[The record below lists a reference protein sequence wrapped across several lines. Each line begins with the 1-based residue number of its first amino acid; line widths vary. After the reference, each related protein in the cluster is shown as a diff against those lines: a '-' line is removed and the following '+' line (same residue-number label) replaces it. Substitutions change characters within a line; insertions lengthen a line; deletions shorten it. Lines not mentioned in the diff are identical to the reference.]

1 MFRPVLFNDLKQYS
15 WSTFRSDLFAG
26 LTVGVVALPLA
37 MAFAIACG
45 LPPERGLYTAI
56 VGGFLV
62 SLFGGCRV
70 QISGPTGAFIIIIV
84 SIIAKFG
91 LGGLVMSTFMAGV
104 FLILLGVF
112 RMGVLIKFI
121 PFPVVVGFTSG
132 IAVVIFSTQ
141 LKDIFGLSGTM
152 PQEFIGKL
160 IFFAQHIREVSFQ
173 PFGLC
178 LLTVL
183 TIFGCQRFLPRIPAM
198 LIGMII
204 STLVALVFKLDAET
218 IGVRFGDLPTSL
230 PRPTLPEI
238 NFSEIGHL
246 FMPAV
251 TIALL
256 AAIESLLSAT
266 VADGMTGD
274 RHHSD
279 VELVGQGIGNIG
291 AVIFGGIPV
300 TGAIARTATNIR
312 CGGKTPVSGI
322 IHAITL
328 LAILMLFGSF
338 AKKIPLAALAG
349 IMIVVCYNMSEYHVF
364 LRMFRGPK
372 SDWIVMVLTFT
383 VTILVDLVAAVE
395 VGVLLSALLF
405 IRRMAVTA
413 DVKLL
418 RNEMQDP
425 DETQHDPQATSEKD
439 IPDGVA
445 VFEVQGPFFFGAVN
459 RFQDIALGALKER
472 PPKLIVLRL
481 RSVPIIDATGLNVIL
496 DFAQRCVKK
505 KLPLVLSGVQPQ
517 PLKEFKKYGVT
528 EVIGKENVCRDIDAA
543 LLRVREILAQKEAEA
558 EAEHP
563 SES

>member
-1 MFRPVLFNDLKQYS
+1 MLRPVLFSDLKQYS
-15 WSTFRSDLFAG
+15 WNTFRSDLFAG

-45 LPPERGLYTAI
+45 LPPERGIYTAI

-62 SLFGGCRV
+62 AVFGGCRV

-91 LGGLVMSTFMAGV
+91 LGGLVLSTFMAGI

-121 PFPVVVGFTSG
+121 PFPVVIGFTSG

-141 LKDIFGLSGTM
+141 LKDIFGLDGNM

-160 IFFAQHIREVSFQ
+160 VYFADHIREIKYSAL
-173 PFGLC
+173 GLC
-178 LLTVL
+178 VLTVL
-183 TIFGCQRFLPRIPAM
+183 VIFACKRFLPRTPAM
-198 LIGMII
+198 LMGMIMA
-204 STLVALVFKLDAET
+204 TLAAALFDLDAET
-218 IGVRFGDLPTSL
+218 IGARFGELPTSL

-238 NFSEIGHL
+238 NFAEMAHL
-246 FMPAV
+246 VMPAV
-251 TIALL
+251 TITLL

-274 RHHSD
+274 YHRSD
-279 VELVGQGIGNIG
+279 AELIGQGIGNIG

-312 CGGKTPVSGI
+312 SGGKTPVSGI

-338 AKKIPLAALAG
+338 AKMIPLAALAG

-364 LRMFRGPK
+364 MRMFKGPK
-372 SDWIVMVLTFT
+372 SDWSVMVITFILT
-383 VTILVDLVAAVE
+383 IMVDLVAAVE
-395 VGVLLSALLF
+395 IGVLLAALLF

-418 RNEMQDP
+418 RSQMEDY
-425 DETQHDPQATSEKD
+425 DETQDDPQATSKKN
-439 IPDGVA
+439 IPPGVT

-459 RFQDIALGALKER
+459 RFQEIAFGALKQQ

-481 RSVPIIDATGLNVIL
+481 RSVPIIDASGLNVIL
-496 DFAQRCVKK
+496 DFAQQCIKK

-517 PLKEFKKYGVT
+517 PFKEFKKYGVT
-528 EVIGKENVCRDIDAA
+528 DVVGKENVCRDIDAA
-543 LLRVREILAQKEAEA
+543 LRRVEEILALEE
-558 EAEHP
+558 